1 MQVVNKEYWHHLFHG
16 MMTGVVFLWAFGL
29 VHKTRNSASL
39 VDFGV
44 VSVDFPMVDDERI

>member
-16 MMTGVVFLWAFGL
+16 MMTGVAFSWVFEL
-29 VHKTRNSASL
+29 VHKTKNSASL

-44 VSVDFPMVDDERI
+44 SADFPMVDDERI